1 MEGETFEKQDRE
13 KSRLED
19 PEFFEKVKDAV
30 AERFDDLATDPRLL
44 GVGIP
49 LDLGEKIRRGEKVP
63 LSRLVR
69 DALIG
74 VGDDLRLTRDEID
87 ELEEKF
93 LDRG

>member
-1 MEGETFEKQDRE
+1 MNEQSFEKTPGQ

-19 PEFFEKVKDAV
+19 PEFFEKMKDAV

-44 GVGIP
+44 GAGTP
-49 LDLGEKIRRGEKVP
+49 LDLGEKVRRGEKVP

-74 VGDDLRLTRDEID
+74 VGDDFRLTRDEID